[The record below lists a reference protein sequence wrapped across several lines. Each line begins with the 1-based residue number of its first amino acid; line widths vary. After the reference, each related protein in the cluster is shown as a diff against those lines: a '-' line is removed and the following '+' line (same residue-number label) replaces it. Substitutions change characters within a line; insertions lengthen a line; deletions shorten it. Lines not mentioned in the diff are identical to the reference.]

1 MTTATAAR
9 KATRPI
15 DKPIRTKAAFAE
27 AVAELDALIDQNSKE
42 GTTAY
47 DRMDLLSILIAA
59 YETDHVPPPR
69 SVTPQEVVRFMAE
82 QRGTSSGELA
92 VIMGGRSRLSD
103 FYRGHRP
110 LSTGQILRLR
120 AELGIPADLLI
131 GARAKGAA

>member
-9 KATRPI
+9 KAARPI

-27 AVAELDALIDQNSKE
+27 AVAELDALIDQNPRE
-42 GTTAY
+42 GTREY
-47 DRMDLLSILIAA
+47 DRMDLLSILAAA
-59 YETDHVPPPR
+59 YEADHVPPPAA
-69 SVTPQEVVRFMAE
+69 VTPQEIVRFMAE

-103 FYRGHRP
+103 FYSGRRS

-120 AELGIPADLLI
+120 AALGIPADLLI